1 MTEPQNESDVLNS
14 KTAAGLLMFY
24 DVKERR
30 HELAEGVVSPLR
42 TATKRMLEV
51 TDAEA
56 EDVDLATL
64 DLDELFVRFRNK
76 NSASLTDKSH
86 AAYVSRFRRGMTMYL
101 RWLDRDPN
109 WRGKLRASPSGNG
122 SAKTSKGKA
131 SVEPA
136 DSVQLDDES
145 SPAEQHAVA
154 PNRRHTVAQPE
165 QPLIDYKVPLLDSG
179 ATAILWLPRIF
190 TTDDATRMT
199 ALISALAVPNLPR
212 TSDDA

>member
-24 DVKERR
+24 DVKERK

-56 EDVDLATL
+56 EDVDLTSL

-76 NSASLTDKSH
+76 NSASLTDKSY

-109 WRGKLRASPSGNG
+109 WRGKLRQSPGNG
-122 SAKTSKGKA
+122 NAKTSKGKVPLETIDA
-131 SVEPA
+131 
-136 DSVQLDDES
+136 VQLDDEA
-145 SPAEQHAVA
+145 SPVDQHAAA
-154 PNRRHTVAQPE
+154 PSRRHTVPQPE
-165 QPLIDYKVPLLDSG
+165 QPLIDYKVPLLDSE

-190 TTDDATRMT
+190 TVDDAARMT

-212 TSDDA
+212 PSVDA